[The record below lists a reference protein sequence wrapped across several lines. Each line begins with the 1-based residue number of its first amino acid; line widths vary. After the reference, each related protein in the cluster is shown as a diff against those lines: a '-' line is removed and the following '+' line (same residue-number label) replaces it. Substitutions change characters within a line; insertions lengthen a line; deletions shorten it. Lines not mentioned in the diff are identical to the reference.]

1 MPEPGPNTA
10 GLSHVRASGG
20 DMNLVVTI
28 GELTIEA
35 RDLHPVERTDVA
47 ALLVDL
53 APRLHRELQRADD
66 GA

>member
-1 MPEPGPNTA
+1 
-10 GLSHVRASGG
+10 
-20 DMNLVVTI
+20 MNLVVTI